1 MGLTSLWFFR
11 SFIRIVSVCVALG
24 VATRHP
30 KTVIGSLYLNT
41 DQWLITAVLM
51 LTLVLF
57 VWGKYRHDVVA
68 AIALGLC
75 VLAGLVEAEDA
86 FAGFS
91 HPAVVTVAAVLV
103 ISDALRRSG
112 VVDMIVQKILP
123 YTENP
128 LSHILI
134 MTSVV
139 TLASAFMNNVGALA
153 LMLPVALATCS
164 KHQRSPAL
172 ILMPLAFGSIL
183 GGMTT
188 AIGTPPNII
197 IAMMR
202 AEVSGEPF
210 NMFDFSPVGVAIA
223 IMGVLFITLLGWRL
237 IPAARL
243 KSSSP
248 EQLFAIDEY
257 LTEVI
262 VTTNSGLVGRP
273 VEDIDG
279 LDDGSIEVVGVAH
292 RHGKTLSM
300 RPGQQ
305 LNAGDIL
312 ILQADPSE
320 VQPLLDK
327 NDLELITSADKKFA
341 ELTKD
346 DLTLVEGVIKRGSVL
361 DGRDVSFL
369 RRRSGSSLALVGLAR
384 EGQQIRKRLRREQF
398 KAGDILLLQGAAD
411 DVDEQLRELGMIPLA
426 ERNLSLGQPK
436 KIAIALAIFAIAI
449 ALGVAKVLPLAIVF
463 CLAVVVY
470 LLLDILPVRNLYD
483 AIDWPVIILLS
494 AMIPVGSALQST
506 GLTQL
511 LATQVLALT
520 EGIPV
525 YLVIGLVLVVTMF
538 LSDIINNAATAV
550 IMAPLAY
557 GIAFGLG
564 VSPDPFFMAVA
575 VGASCAFLTPIGH
588 QSNTLVLGPGGYAF
602 GDYWRMGLPLEIMI
616 VLLAVPLILLVWPL

>member
-1 MGLTSLWFFR
+1 M
-11 SFIRIVSVCVALG
+11 
-24 VATRHP
+24 
-30 KTVIGSLYLNT
+30 NT
-41 DQWLITAVLM
+41 DQWLITAILM

-57 VWGKYRHDVVA
+57 VWGKYRHDIVA

-75 VLAGLVEAEDA
+75 VLAGLVAADEA
-86 FAGFS
+86 FVGFS
-91 HPAVVTVAAVLV
+91 HPAVITVAAVLV

-112 VVDMIVQKILP
+112 VVDVIVQKILP
-123 YTENP
+123 YTKSP

-134 MTSVV
+134 MTTVV
-139 TLASAFMNNVGALA
+139 TVASAFMNNVGALA

-202 AEVSGEPF
+202 AEASGESF
-210 NMFDFSPVGVAIA
+210 SMFDFSPVGVAIA
-223 IMGVLFITLLGWRL
+223 IMGVLFITLVGWRL

-248 EQLFAIDEY
+248 DQLFAIDEY

-262 VTTNSGLVGRP
+262 VTADSSLVGKS
-273 VEDIDG
+273 VDEIDG
-279 LDDGSIEVVGVAH
+279 LQDASIEIVGIAH
-292 RHGKTLSM
+292 RHGKTMSM
-300 RPGQQ
+300 RAGQL

-312 ILQADPSE
+312 LLQADPSE

-327 NDLELITSADKKFA
+327 NELELITSADKKFSK
-341 ELTKD
+341 LTQGE
-346 DLTLVEGVIKRGSVL
+346 LTLVEGVIKKGSVL
-361 DGRDVSFL
+361 EGRDVPFL
-369 RRRSGSSLALVGLAR
+369 RRRSGGSLALVGLAR
-384 EGQQIRKRLRREQF
+384 EGQHIRRLRRKQF
-398 KAGDILLLQGAAD
+398 KAGDILLLQGAVD
-411 DVDEQLRELGMIPLA
+411 DINERLSELGMIPLA
-426 ERNLSLGQPK
+426 ERNINLGQPK
-436 KIAIALAIFAIAI
+436 KIAISLAIFTIAI
-449 ALGVAKVLPLAIVF
+449 ALGMAKILPLAIVF
-463 CLAVVVY
+463 CLAVIVY

-506 GLTQL
+506 GLTEL
-511 LATQVLALT
+511 LATQVLTLT
-520 EGIPV
+520 QGMPV
-525 YLVIGLVLVVTMF
+525 YLIIGLVLVVTMF

-557 GIAFGLG
+557 GIAMGLG
-564 VSPDPFFMAVA
+564 VSADPFFMAVA

>member
-1 MGLTSLWFFR
+1 M
-11 SFIRIVSVCVALG
+11 
-24 VATRHP
+24 
-30 KTVIGSLYLNT
+30 NT

-51 LTLVLF
+51 LTLLLF

-68 AIALGLC
+68 VMALGLC
-75 VLAGLVEAEDA
+75 VLAGLVAAEDA

-134 MTSVV
+134 MTTVV
-139 TLASAFMNNVGALA
+139 TVASAFMNNVGALA

-202 AEVSGEPF
+202 AEVSGESF
-210 NMFDFSPVGVAIA
+210 NMFDFSPVGVSIA

-248 EQLFAIDEY
+248 EQLFAIGEY

-262 VTTNSGLVGRP
+262 VTKGSALEGRP

-279 LDDGSIEVVGVAH
+279 LDESSIEVVGVAH

-300 RPGQQ
+300 RPGQL

-312 ILQADPSE
+312 ILQADPSQ
-320 VQPLLDK
+320 VQPLIDK
-327 NDLELITSADKKFA
+327 NDLELVTSADKKFT
-341 ELTKD
+341 ELTQG
-346 DLTLVEGVIKRGSVL
+346 DLTLVEGVIKKGSVL
-361 DGRDVSFL
+361 EGRDVSLL
-369 RRRSGSSLALVGLAR
+369 RRLSGSSVALVGLAR
-384 EGQQIRKRLRREQF
+384 EGQQVRRRLRREQF

-411 DVDEQLRELGMIPLA
+411 GVDEQLSELGMLPLA
-426 ERNLSLGQPK
+426 ERNLNLGQPK

-463 CLAVVVY
+463 CLAVVIY

-511 LATQVLALT
+511 LATQLLALT

-557 GIAFGLG
+557 GIALGLG

-588 QSNTLVLGPGGYAF
+588 QSNTLVMGPGGYAF

-616 VLLAVPLILLVWPL
+616 VLLGVPLILLVWPL

>member
-1 MGLTSLWFFR
+1 M
-11 SFIRIVSVCVALG
+11 
-24 VATRHP
+24 
-30 KTVIGSLYLNT
+30 NT

-51 LTLVLF
+51 LTLLLF

-68 AIALGLC
+68 VMALGLC
-75 VLAGLVEAEDA
+75 VLAGLVAAEDA

-134 MTSVV
+134 MTTVV
-139 TLASAFMNNVGALA
+139 TVASAFMNNVGALA

-164 KHQRSPAL
+164 KHQHSPAL

-210 NMFDFSPVGVAIA
+210 NMFDFSPVGVSIA

-248 EQLFAIDEY
+248 EKLFAIDEY

-262 VTTNSGLVGRP
+262 VTTDSSMVGRP

-279 LDDGSIEVVGVAH
+279 LNDSSIEVVGVAH
-292 RHGKTLSM
+292 RHGKTLSI
-300 RPGQQ
+300 RPGQL

-312 ILQADPSE
+312 ILQADPSH

-327 NDLELITSADKKFA
+327 NDLELVTSADKKFA
-341 ELTKD
+341 ELTQG

-361 DGRDVSFL
+361 EGRDVSLL
-369 RRRSGSSLALVGLAR
+369 RRLSGSSVALVGLAR
-384 EGQQIRKRLRREQF
+384 EGQQVRRRLRREQF

-411 DVDEQLRELGMIPLA
+411 GVDEQLSELGMLPLA

-436 KIAIALAIFAIAI
+436 KIAIALAVFAIAI

-463 CLAVVVY
+463 CLAVVIY

-511 LATQVLALT
+511 LATQLLALT

-557 GIAFGLG
+557 GIALGLG

-588 QSNTLVLGPGGYAF
+588 QSNTLVMGPGGYAF

-616 VLLAVPLILLVWPL
+616 VLLGVPLILLVWPL

>member
-1 MGLTSLWFFR
+1 MNS
-11 SFIRIVSVCVALG
+11 
-24 VATRHP
+24 
-30 KTVIGSLYLNT
+30 
-41 DQWLITAVLM
+41 DQWLITAIVL

-75 VLAGLVEAEDA
+75 VLTGLVGPEDA
-86 FAGFS
+86 FAGFG

-123 YTENP
+123 YTEHP
-128 LSHILI
+128 LNHILI
-134 MTSVV
+134 LTAVV

-153 LMLPVALATCS
+153 LLLPVALATCAR
-164 KHQRSPAL
+164 HQRSPAL

-202 AEVSGEPF
+202 AEVSGEAF
-210 NMFDFSPVGVAIA
+210 SMFDFSPVGVAIA
-223 IMGVLFITLLGWRL
+223 LMGVLFVTLLGWRL

-243 KSSSP
+243 KRSSP
-248 EQLFAIDEY
+248 EQLFAIDDY

-262 VTTNSGLVGRP
+262 VTADSTLVGRP
-273 VEDIDG
+273 VEEIDG
-279 LDDGSIEVVGVAH
+279 LDDSSIEVVGVAH
-292 RHGKTLSM
+292 RHGRTLSL
-300 RPGQQ
+300 RPGQV
-305 LNAGDIL
+305 LSAGDIL

-320 VQPLLDK
+320 IQPLLDK
-327 NDLELITSADKKFA
+327 NDLELITSADKKFS
-341 ELTKD
+341 ELTQG
-346 DLTLVEGVIKRGSVL
+346 DLVLVEGVIKKGSVL
-361 DGRDVSFL
+361 EGRDVPFL
-369 RRRSGSSLALVGLAR
+369 RRRSHSTLALVGLAR
-384 EGQQIRKRLRREQF
+384 EGQQVRHRLRREQF
-398 KAGDILLLQGAAD
+398 QAGDILLLQGPAD
-411 DVDEQLRELGMIPLA
+411 DVDEQLSELGMIPLA

-436 KIAIALAIFAIAI
+436 KVAIALTIFAVAI

-463 CLAVVVY
+463 SLAVMVY

-494 AMIPVGSALQST
+494 AMIPVGAALQST

-511 LATQVLALT
+511 LAAQILAVT
-520 EGIPV
+520 DGIPV

-557 GIAFGLG
+557 GIALGLG

-602 GDYWRMGLPLEIMI
+602 GDYWRMGLPLEILI

>member
-1 MGLTSLWFFR
+1 MNFE
-11 SFIRIVSVCVALG
+11 
-24 VATRHP
+24 
-30 KTVIGSLYLNT
+30 
-41 DQWLITAVLM
+41 QWLISAIL
-51 LTLVLF
+51 LATLVLF

-75 VLAGLVEAEDA
+75 VLAGLVTAEDA
-86 FAGFS
+86 FAGFG

-112 VVDMIVQKILP
+112 VVDLIVQKILP
-123 YTENP
+123 YTEHP

-139 TLASAFMNNVGALA
+139 TVASAFMNNVGALA

-202 AEVSGEPF
+202 AEVSGESF

-223 IMGVLFITLLGWRL
+223 IIGVLFITLLGWRL

-243 KSSSP
+243 KRSSP

-262 VTTNSGLVGRP
+262 VTADSGLVGRP

-300 RPGQQ
+300 RPGQR

-320 VQPLLDK
+320 IQPLLDK

-341 ELTKD
+341 ELTQG

-361 DGRDVSFL
+361 EGRDVPFL

-384 EGQQIRKRLRREQF
+384 EGQQIRRRLRREQF
-398 KAGDILLLQGAAD
+398 QAGDILLLQGAAD
-411 DVDEQLRELGMIPLA
+411 DVDEQLSELGMIPLA

-436 KIAIALAIFAIAI
+436 KIAIALTIFAVAI
-449 ALGVAKVLPLAIVF
+449 ALGVAKVLPLAVVF
-463 CLAVVVY
+463 FLAVVVY
-470 LLLDILPVRNLYD
+470 LLLEILPVRNLYD

-511 LATQVLALT
+511 LAAEVLALT

-557 GIAFGLG
+557 GIAMGLG

-602 GDYWRMGLPLEIMI
+602 GDYWRMGLPLEILI

>member
-1 MGLTSLWFFR
+1 M
-11 SFIRIVSVCVALG
+11 
-24 VATRHP
+24 
-30 KTVIGSLYLNT
+30 NT
-41 DQWLITAVLM
+41 DQWLITAILM

-57 VWGKYRHDVVA
+57 VWGKYRHDIVA

-75 VLAGLVEAEDA
+75 VLAGLVAADEA
-86 FAGFS
+86 FVGFS
-91 HPAVVTVAAVLV
+91 HPAVITVAAVLV

-112 VVDMIVQKILP
+112 VVDVIVQKILP
-123 YTENP
+123 YTESP

-134 MTSVV
+134 MTAVV
-139 TLASAFMNNVGALA
+139 TVASAFMNNVGALA

-202 AEVSGEPF
+202 AEASGESF
-210 NMFDFSPVGVAIA
+210 SMFDFSPVGVAIA
-223 IMGVLFITLLGWRL
+223 IMGVLFITLVGWRL

-248 EQLFAIDEY
+248 DQLFAIDEY

-262 VTTNSGLVGRP
+262 VTADSSLVGKS
-273 VEDIDG
+273 VDEIDG
-279 LDDGSIEVVGVAH
+279 LQDASIEIVGIAH
-292 RHGKTLSM
+292 RHGKTMSM
-300 RPGQQ
+300 RAGQL

-312 ILQADPSE
+312 LLQADPSE

-327 NDLELITSADKKFA
+327 NELELITSADKKFSK
-341 ELTKD
+341 LTQGE
-346 DLTLVEGVIKRGSVL
+346 LTLVEGVIKKGSVL
-361 DGRDVSFL
+361 EGRDVPFL
-369 RRRSGSSLALVGLAR
+369 RRRSGGSLALVGLAR
-384 EGQQIRKRLRREQF
+384 EGQHIRRLRRKQF
-398 KAGDILLLQGAAD
+398 KAGDILLLQGAVD
-411 DVDEQLRELGMIPLA
+411 DINERLSELGMIPLA
-426 ERNLSLGQPK
+426 ERNINLGQPK
-436 KIAIALAIFAIAI
+436 KIAISLAIFTIAI
-449 ALGVAKVLPLAIVF
+449 ALGMAKILPLAIVF
-463 CLAVVVY
+463 CLAVIVY

-506 GLTQL
+506 GLTEL
-511 LATQVLALT
+511 LATQVLTLT
-520 EGIPV
+520 QGLPV
-525 YLVIGLVLVVTMF
+525 YLIIGLVLVVTMF

-557 GIAFGLG
+557 GIAMGLG
-564 VSPDPFFMAVA
+564 VSADPFFMAVA

>member
-1 MGLTSLWFFR
+1 M
-11 SFIRIVSVCVALG
+11 
-24 VATRHP
+24 
-30 KTVIGSLYLNT
+30 NT
-41 DQWLITAVLM
+41 DQWLITGVLM

-75 VLAGLVEAEDA
+75 VLAGLVAAEDA
-86 FAGFS
+86 FSGFS

-134 MTSVV
+134 MTTVV
-139 TLASAFMNNVGALA
+139 TVASAFMNNVGALA

-202 AEVSGEPF
+202 AEVSGESF

-223 IMGVLFITLLGWRL
+223 IMGVLFITLVGWRL

-262 VTTNSGLVGRP
+262 VTTGSGLVGRP

-279 LDDGSIEVVGVAH
+279 LDDSSIEVVGVAH
-292 RHGKTLSM
+292 RHGKTLSV
-300 RPGQQ
+300 RSGQL

-327 NDLELITSADKKFA
+327 NDLELITSADKKFT
-341 ELTKD
+341 ELTQG
-346 DLTLVEGVIKRGSVL
+346 DLTLVEGVIKKGSVL
-361 DGRDVSFL
+361 EGRDVSFL

-384 EGQQIRKRLRREQF
+384 EGQQIRRRLRRKQF
-398 KAGDILLLQGAAD
+398 KAGDILLLQGAVD
-411 DVDEQLRELGMIPLA
+411 DVGEQLSELGMIPLA

-449 ALGVAKVLPLAIVF
+449 TLGVAKVLPLAIVF

-483 AIDWPVIILLS
+483 AVDWPVIILLS

-557 GIAFGLG
+557 GLAMGLG

>member
-1 MGLTSLWFFR
+1 M
-11 SFIRIVSVCVALG
+11 
-24 VATRHP
+24 
-30 KTVIGSLYLNT
+30 NT
-41 DQWLITAVLM
+41 DQWLITAILM

-57 VWGKYRHDVVA
+57 VWGKYRHDIVA

-75 VLAGLVEAEDA
+75 VLAGLVAADEA
-86 FAGFS
+86 FVGFS
-91 HPAVVTVAAVLV
+91 HPAVITVAAVLV

-112 VVDMIVQKILP
+112 VVDVIVQKILP
-123 YTENP
+123 YTESP

-134 MTSVV
+134 MTTVV
-139 TLASAFMNNVGALA
+139 TVASAFMNNVGALA

-202 AEVSGEPF
+202 AEASGESF
-210 NMFDFSPVGVAIA
+210 SMFDFSPVGVAIA
-223 IMGVLFITLLGWRL
+223 IMGVLFITLVGWRL

-248 EQLFAIDEY
+248 DQLFAIDEY

-262 VTTNSGLVGRP
+262 VTADSSLVGKS
-273 VEDIDG
+273 VDEIDG
-279 LDDGSIEVVGVAH
+279 LQDASIEIVGIAH
-292 RHGKTLSM
+292 RHGKTMSM
-300 RPGQQ
+300 RAGQL

-312 ILQADPSE
+312 LLQADPSE

-327 NDLELITSADKKFA
+327 NELELITSADKKFSK
-341 ELTKD
+341 LTQGE
-346 DLTLVEGVIKRGSVL
+346 LTLVEGVIKKGSVL
-361 DGRDVSFL
+361 EGRDVPFL
-369 RRRSGSSLALVGLAR
+369 RRRSGGSLALVGLAR
-384 EGQQIRKRLRREQF
+384 EGQHIRRLRRKQF
-398 KAGDILLLQGAAD
+398 KAGDILLLQGAVD
-411 DVDEQLRELGMIPLA
+411 DINERLSELGMIPLA
-426 ERNLSLGQPK
+426 ERNINLGQPK
-436 KIAIALAIFAIAI
+436 KIAISLAIFIIAI
-449 ALGVAKVLPLAIVF
+449 ALGMAKILPLAIVF
-463 CLAVVVY
+463 CLAVIVY

-506 GLTQL
+506 GLTEL
-511 LATQVLALT
+511 LATQVLTLT
-520 EGIPV
+520 QGMPV
-525 YLVIGLVLVVTMF
+525 YLIIGLVLVVTMF

-557 GIAFGLG
+557 GIAMGLG
-564 VSPDPFFMAVA
+564 VSADPFFMAVA

-616 VLLAVPLILLVWPL
+616 VMLAVPLILLVWPL

>member
-1 MGLTSLWFFR
+1 M
-11 SFIRIVSVCVALG
+11 
-24 VATRHP
+24 
-30 KTVIGSLYLNT
+30 NT
-41 DQWLITAVLM
+41 DQWLISAVLL

-75 VLAGLVEAEDA
+75 VLAGLVAAEDT
-86 FAGFS
+86 FTGFS

-134 MTSVV
+134 MTTVV
-139 TLASAFMNNVGALA
+139 TVASAFMNNVGALA

-202 AEVSGEPF
+202 AEVSGEAF
-210 NMFDFSPVGVAIA
+210 SMFDFSPVGVAIA

-243 KSSSP
+243 KNSSP
-248 EQLFAIDEY
+248 EQLFAIEEY

-262 VTTNSGLVGRP
+262 VTKDSALVGRP
-273 VEDIDG
+273 VADIDG

-292 RHGKTLSM
+292 RHGKMLSI
-300 RPGQQ
+300 RPGQR

-312 ILQADPSE
+312 ILQADPSQ

-327 NDLELITSADKKFA
+327 NDLELITSADKKFT
-341 ELTKD
+341 ELTQG
-346 DLTLVEGVIKRGSVL
+346 DLTLVEGVIKRGSL
-361 DGRDVSFL
+361 LEGRDVSYL

-384 EGQQIRKRLRREQF
+384 EGQQIRRRLRREQF
-398 KAGDILLLQGAAD
+398 KAGDILLLQGAVD
-411 DVDEQLRELGMIPLA
+411 DVDEQLSELGMIPLA

-436 KIAIALAIFAIAI
+436 KIAIALVIFAVAI

-557 GIAFGLG
+557 GIAMGLG

>member
-1 MGLTSLWFFR
+1 M
-11 SFIRIVSVCVALG
+11 
-24 VATRHP
+24 
-30 KTVIGSLYLNT
+30 NT
-41 DQWLITAVLM
+41 DQWLITAVLL

-75 VLAGLVEAEDA
+75 VLAGLVSAEDA
-86 FAGFS
+86 FAGFG

-134 MTSVV
+134 MTTVV
-139 TLASAFMNNVGALA
+139 TVASAFMNNVGALA

-202 AEVSGEPF
+202 AEVSGESF

-223 IMGVLFITLLGWRL
+223 LMGVLFVTLLGWRF

-243 KSSSP
+243 NRSSP
-248 EQLFAIDEY
+248 EQLFAIDDY

-262 VTTNSGLVGRP
+262 VTADSTLVGRP

-292 RHGKTLSM
+292 RHGKTLSL
-300 RPGQQ
+300 RPGQV

-320 VQPLLDK
+320 IQPLLDK

-341 ELTKD
+341 ELTQG
-346 DLTLVEGVIKRGSVL
+346 DLTLVEGVVKKGSVL
-361 DGRDVSFL
+361 EGRDVPFL

-384 EGQQIRKRLRREQF
+384 EGQQIRRRLRREQF
-398 KAGDILLLQGAAD
+398 QAGDILLLQGAVD
-411 DVDEQLRELGMIPLA
+411 DVDEQLGELGMIPLA

-436 KIAIALAIFAIAI
+436 KIAIALTIFAVAI
-449 ALGVAKVLPLAIVF
+449 ALGVAKVLPLAVVF
-463 CLAVVVY
+463 FIAVLVY
-470 LLLDILPVRNLYD
+470 LLLEILPVRNLYD

-520 EGIPV
+520 EGMPL

-557 GIAFGLG
+557 GIAMGLG

-602 GDYWRMGLPLEIMI
+602 GDYWRMGLPLEILI

>member
-1 MGLTSLWFFR
+1 M
-11 SFIRIVSVCVALG
+11 
-24 VATRHP
+24 
-30 KTVIGSLYLNT
+30 NT
-41 DQWLITAVLM
+41 DQWLITAVLT
-51 LTLVLF
+51 LTLALF
-57 VWGKYRHDVVA
+57 IWGKYRHDLVA

-75 VLAGLVEAEDA
+75 VLAGLVAAEDA

-123 YTENP
+123 YTENQ

-134 MTSVV
+134 MTTVV
-139 TLASAFMNNVGALA
+139 TVASAFMNNVGALA

-202 AEVSGEPF
+202 AEVSGESF

-243 KSSSP
+243 NNSSP
-248 EQLFAIDEY
+248 ELLFAIDEY

-262 VTTNSGLVGRP
+262 VTSDSSLVGKP
-273 VEDIDG
+273 VADIDG
-279 LDDGSIEVVGVAH
+279 LDDSIIEVVGVAH
-292 RHGKTLSM
+292 RHGKMLAIY
-300 RPGQQ
+300 PGQR

-327 NDLELITSADKKFA
+327 NDLELVTSADKKFA
-341 ELTKD
+341 ELTQGN
-346 DLTLVEGVIKRGSVL
+346 LTLVEGVIKRGSVL

-384 EGQQIRKRLRREQF
+384 EGQQIRRRLRREQF
-398 KAGDILLLQGAAD
+398 KAGDILLLQGVVG
-411 DVDEQLRELGMIPLA
+411 DVDEQLSELGMIPLA
-426 ERNLSLGQPK
+426 ERNLNLGQPK
-436 KIAIALAIFAIAI
+436 KIAIALAIFAVAI

-506 GLTQL
+506 GLTLL

-557 GIAFGLG
+557 SISIGLG

>member
-1 MGLTSLWFFR
+1 M
-11 SFIRIVSVCVALG
+11 
-24 VATRHP
+24 
-30 KTVIGSLYLNT
+30 NT
-41 DQWLITAVLM
+41 DQWLITAILM

-57 VWGKYRHDVVA
+57 VWGKYRHDIVA

-75 VLAGLVEAEDA
+75 VLAGLVAADEA
-86 FAGFS
+86 FVGFS
-91 HPAVVTVAAVLV
+91 HPAVITVAAVLV

-112 VVDMIVQKILP
+112 VVDVIVQKILP
-123 YTENP
+123 YTESP

-134 MTSVV
+134 MTTVV
-139 TLASAFMNNVGALA
+139 TVASAFMNNVGALA

-202 AEVSGEPF
+202 AEASGESF
-210 NMFDFSPVGVAIA
+210 SMFDFSPVGVAIA
-223 IMGVLFITLLGWRL
+223 IMGVLFITLVGWRL

-248 EQLFAIDEY
+248 DQLFAIDEY

-262 VTTNSGLVGRP
+262 VTADSSLVGKS
-273 VEDIDG
+273 VDEIDG
-279 LDDGSIEVVGVAH
+279 LQDASIEIVGIAH
-292 RHGKTLSM
+292 RHGKTMSM
-300 RPGQQ
+300 RAGQL

-312 ILQADPSE
+312 LLQADPSE

-327 NDLELITSADKKFA
+327 NELELITSADKKFSK
-341 ELTKD
+341 LTQGE
-346 DLTLVEGVIKRGSVL
+346 LTLVEGVIKKGSVL
-361 DGRDVSFL
+361 EGRDVPFL
-369 RRRSGSSLALVGLAR
+369 RRRSGGSLALVGLAR
-384 EGQQIRKRLRREQF
+384 EGQHIRRLRRKQF
-398 KAGDILLLQGAAD
+398 KAGDILLLQGAVD
-411 DVDEQLRELGMIPLA
+411 DINERLSELGMIPLA
-426 ERNLSLGQPK
+426 ERNINLGQPK
-436 KIAIALAIFAIAI
+436 KIAISLAIFTVAIS
-449 ALGVAKVLPLAIVF
+449 LGMAKILPLAIVF
-463 CLAVVVY
+463 CLAVIVY

-506 GLTQL
+506 GLTEL
-511 LATQVLALT
+511 LATQVLTLT
-520 EGIPV
+520 QGMPV
-525 YLVIGLVLVVTMF
+525 YLIIGLVLVVTMF

-557 GIAFGLG
+557 GIAMGLG
-564 VSPDPFFMAVA
+564 VSADPFFMAVA

>member
-1 MGLTSLWFFR
+1 MNFE
-11 SFIRIVSVCVALG
+11 
-24 VATRHP
+24 
-30 KTVIGSLYLNT
+30 
-41 DQWLITAVLM
+41 QWLISAILLV
-51 LTLVLF
+51 TLILF
-57 VWGKYRHDVVA
+57 AWGRYRHDVVA

-75 VLAGLVEAEDA
+75 VLSGLVSAEDA

-91 HPAVVTVAAVLV
+91 HPAVITVAAVLV

-123 YTENP
+123 YTGHP

-134 MTSVV
+134 LTTVV
-139 TLASAFMNNVGALA
+139 TVASAFMNNVGALA

-164 KHQRSPAL
+164 KHKRSPAL

-202 AEVSGEPF
+202 AQVSGESF

-223 IMGVLFITLLGWRL
+223 LLGVLFITLIGWRL

-243 KSSSP
+243 NRSSP
-248 EQLFAIDEY
+248 DQLFAINDY

-262 VTTNSGLVGRP
+262 VTADSGLVGRP
-273 VEDIDG
+273 VEEIEG
-279 LDDGSIEVVGVAH
+279 LDDSAIEVIGLAH
-292 RHGKTLSM
+292 RHGHTLSL
-300 RPGQQ
+300 RPGQV
-305 LNAGDIL
+305 LCAGDIL

-320 VQPLLDK
+320 IQPLLDK

-341 ELTKD
+341 ELTQG
-346 DLTLVEGVIKRGSVL
+346 DLTLVEGVIKRGSIL
-361 DGRDVSFL
+361 EGRDVPFL
-369 RRRSGSSLALVGLAR
+369 RRHSGSALALVGLAR
-384 EGQQIRKRLRREQF
+384 EGQRISRRLRRQTF
-398 KAGDILLLQGAAD
+398 QAGDILLLQGAAD
-411 DVDEQLRELGMIPLA
+411 EVEAQLGSLGMIPLA

-436 KIAIALAIFAIAI
+436 KIAIALAIFSVAVG
-449 ALGVAKVLPLAIVF
+449 LGVAKILPLAIVF
-463 CLAVVVY
+463 TLAVMVY
-470 LLLDILPVRNLYD
+470 LLLNILPVRNLYD
-483 AIDWPVIILLS
+483 AIDWPVIVLLS
-494 AMIPVGSALQST
+494 AMIPVGTALQST
-506 GLTQL
+506 GLTQR
-511 LATQVLALT
+511 LAAQVLQIT
-520 EGIPV
+520 DGMPV

-557 GIAFGLG
+557 GIAMGLG
-564 VSPDPFFMAVA
+564 VNPDPFFMAVA

-588 QSNTLVLGPGGYAF
+588 QSNTLVLGPGGYEF
-602 GDYWRMGLPLEIMI
+602 GDYWRMGLPLEILI
-616 VLLAVPLILLVWPL
+616 VLVAVPLILIVWPA

>member
-1 MGLTSLWFFR
+1 M
-11 SFIRIVSVCVALG
+11 
-24 VATRHP
+24 
-30 KTVIGSLYLNT
+30 NT

-75 VLAGLVEAEDA
+75 VLAGLVAAEDA
-86 FAGFS
+86 FAGFG

-103 ISDALRRSG
+103 ISDALRSSG
-112 VVDMIVQKILP
+112 VVDLIVQKILP
-123 YTENP
+123 YTEHP

-139 TLASAFMNNVGALA
+139 TVASAFMNNVGALA

-164 KHQRSPAL
+164 KHQRSPGL

-202 AEVSGEPF
+202 AEVSGESF

-248 EQLFAIDEY
+248 EQLFAIDDY

-262 VTTNSGLVGRP
+262 VTADSGLVGRP

-279 LDDGSIEVVGVAH
+279 LDEGSIEVVGVAH

-300 RPGQQ
+300 RPGQL

-320 VQPLLDK
+320 IQPLLDK
-327 NDLELITSADKKFA
+327 NDLELVTSADKKFA
-341 ELTKD
+341 ELTQGD
-346 DLTLVEGVIKRGSVL
+346 FTLVEGVIKRGSVL
-361 DGRDVSFL
+361 EGRDVSFL

-384 EGQQIRKRLRREQF
+384 EGRQIRRRLRREQF
-398 KAGDILLLQGAAD
+398 QAGDILLLQGPAD
-411 DVDEQLRELGMIPLA
+411 DVEEQLSELGMIPLA

-436 KIAIALAIFAIAI
+436 KIAIALTIFAVAI

-463 CLAVVVY
+463 FLAVVVY
-470 LLLDILPVRNLYD
+470 LLLEILPVRNLYN

-520 EGIPV
+520 DGIPI

-557 GIAFGLG
+557 GIAMGLG

-602 GDYWRMGLPLEIMI
+602 GDYWRMGLPLEILI

>member
-1 MGLTSLWFFR
+1 M
-11 SFIRIVSVCVALG
+11 
-24 VATRHP
+24 
-30 KTVIGSLYLNT
+30 NT
-41 DQWLITAVLM
+41 DQWLISGVLM

-75 VLAGLVEAEDA
+75 VLAGLVAAEDA

-112 VVDMIVQKILP
+112 VVDMIVQKMLP

-134 MTSVV
+134 MTTVV
-139 TLASAFMNNVGALA
+139 TVASAFMNNVGALA

-202 AEVSGEPF
+202 AEVSGESF

-223 IMGVLFITLLGWRL
+223 IMGVFFITLVGWRL

-262 VTTNSGLVGRP
+262 VTTGSSLVGRP

-292 RHGKTLSM
+292 RHGKTLSV
-300 RPGQQ
+300 RPGQL

-327 NDLELITSADKKFA
+327 NDLELITSADKKFT
-341 ELTKD
+341 ELTQG
-346 DLTLVEGVIKRGSVL
+346 DLTLVEGVIKKGSVL
-361 DGRDVSFL
+361 EGRDVPFL

-384 EGQQIRKRLRREQF
+384 EGQQIRRRLRRKQF

-411 DVDEQLRELGMIPLA
+411 DVGEQLSELGMIPLA

-436 KIAIALAIFAIAI
+436 KIAIALAIFTIAI
-449 ALGVAKVLPLAIVF
+449 GLGVAKVLPLAIVF

-483 AIDWPVIILLS
+483 AVDWPVIILLS

-557 GIAFGLG
+557 GLAMGLG